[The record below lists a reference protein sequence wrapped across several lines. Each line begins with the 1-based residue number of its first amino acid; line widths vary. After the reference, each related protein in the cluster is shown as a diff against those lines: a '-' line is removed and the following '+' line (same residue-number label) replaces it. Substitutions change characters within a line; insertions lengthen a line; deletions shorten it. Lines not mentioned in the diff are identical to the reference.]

1 MTADLLEKELN
12 STNPLSSLYLLY
24 GEEKFLLN
32 NCLKKIKKKFGE
44 LLQGINYVILD
55 ESLID
60 DLIYNIESPAF
71 GYSKKLI
78 IVKNSGLFKK
88 DGRKKQGTPIQE
100 KIANYLN
107 ETHLE
112 NDVVV
117 VFIEDSIDKNSVFEA
132 ISKKGVVVEFTE
144 LSESALIQKI
154 KQITTM
160 YKVNISEQ
168 TIKYFIEISGTN
180 MQYLINEIR
189 KLIEFADIRR
199 NYYKRFNW

>member
-168 TIKYFIEISGTN
+168 TIKYLIETSGTN

-199 NYYKRFNW
+199 NYYKRFN

>member
-168 TIKYFIEISGTN
+168 TIKYLIETSGTN